1 MFGWLATRPRSSTKG
16 PLDADEA
23 PLKSPVV
30 AQVAQAARGLS
41 PQFRGSR
48 SNSPFRSSS
57 PFRAGSPF
65 RASSP
70 FPRSPARS
78 STPSGIVP
86 VGERDFS
93 HLLRP
98 EIFHQLSPLSIPPP
112 FRNTSKQPTPET
124 PISELLAHGQFRAA
138 AITSVQALTSSP
150 VSATIAAAH
159 PPVDPSDYARVFS
172 LLYIRLAC
180 LCLIDSVPLAAQE
193 AKALE
198 DLNQAYYLDPIT
210 GAHLMP
216 WELRLLAIRL
226 QTMGF
231 GDPRRAIMSY
241 YEMAREAHLQIAKAA
256 KAHDHSELEL
266 WKRRLAELG
275 IRVAGALIEMEDL
288 AGAAAH
294 MATLRDQAQDGKLAT
309 AKALLWLHLG
319 DVDAACRCVRDG
331 KGGDVG
337 EKVVLALVD
346 MANGQFEDG
355 LKKWTEL
362 KAELEESGI
371 QDEMV
376 GVNLAVCLLY
386 LGRMQEGRQILE
398 GLVDDG
404 QSSRTLLFNLSTMYE
419 LCTDRAKALK
429 VRLADRVSNLEPT
442 SHGWEKTNADFK
454 L

>member
-1 MFGWLATRPRSSTKG
+1 M
-16 PLDADEA
+16 
-23 PLKSPVV
+23 KSPVV
-30 AQVAQAARGLS
+30 AQVSRALS
-41 PQFRGSR
+41 PQVRGSR
-48 SNSPFRSSS
+48 TSS
-57 PFRAGSPF
+57 PFA
-65 RASSP
+65 
-70 FPRSPARS
+70 RSPARS
-78 STPSGIVP
+78 ATPAPLGT
-86 VGERDFS
+86 RDFS

-112 FRNTSKQPTPET
+112 FRNPAKQPTPET
-124 PISELLAHGQFRAA
+124 PISELLAQGQFRAA
-138 AITSVQALTSSP
+138 AIASVQALTSSP

-159 PPVDPSDYARVFS
+159 PPVDPADHARVFS

-198 DLNQAYYLDPIT
+198 DLNQVYYLDPVT

-226 QTMGF
+226 QTLGF

-241 YEMAREAHLQIAKAA
+241 YDMAREAHLQIAKSA
-256 KAHDHSELEL
+256 KAHDRSELEL

-275 IRVAGALIEMEDL
+275 VKVGGALVEMEDL

-294 MATLRDQAQDGKLAT
+294 MATLRDQGLDGKLAT

-346 MANGQFEDG
+346 MANGEFDDG
-355 LKKWTEL
+355 LKKWTGL
-362 KAELEESGI
+362 KAELDERGI

-386 LGRMQEGRQILE
+386 LGRMQEVSL
-398 GLVDDG
+398 
-404 QSSRTLLFNLSTMYE
+404 TLKPPQT
-419 LCTDRAKALK
+419 
-429 VRLADRVSNLEPT
+429 LAIAN
-442 SHGWEKTNADFK
+442 
-454 L
+454 

>member
-1 MFGWLATRPRSSTKG
+1 MGT
-16 PLDADEA
+16 A
-23 PLKSPVV
+23 PLGV
-30 AQVAQAARGLS
+30 
-41 PQFRGSR
+41 
-48 SNSPFRSSS
+48 
-57 PFRAGSPF
+57 
-65 RASSP
+65 
-70 FPRSPARS
+70 
-78 STPSGIVP
+78 
-86 VGERDFS
+86 RDFS

-124 PISELLAHGQFRAA
+124 PISELLAHGHFRPA
-138 AITSVQALTSSP
+138 AIASVQALTSSP

-159 PPVDPSDYARVFS
+159 PPVEPTDYARVFS

-198 DLNQAYYLDPIT
+198 DLNQVYYLDPMT

-226 QTMGF
+226 QAMGF

-241 YEMAREAHLQIAKAA
+241 YDMAREAHLQIAKTA
-256 KAHDHSELEL
+256 KAHEHSDLEL

-275 IRVAGALIEMEDL
+275 VKVGGALIEMEDL

-294 MATLRDQAQDGKLAT
+294 MATLRDQGQDGKLAT

-319 DVDAACRCVRDG
+319 DVDAACRCVRDR
-331 KGGDVG
+331 KGGEVG
-337 EKVVLALVD
+337 EEVVLALAD
-346 MANGQFEDG
+346 MANGHFEDG

-362 KAELEESGI
+362 KAALEEKGI

-386 LGRMQEGRQILE
+386 LGRMQEVSPHESLTKLMRWLTILR
-398 GLVDDG
+398 GGKSSKASWMRASHRGPFFSILVLCTNCARIEPKLSRRDWLAEYPTRSRHLTDG
-404 QSSRTLLFNLSTMYE
+404 KRPMPTLSSRVDVYCSFQDSNRHQIYCGYACDDLLS
-419 LCTDRAKALK
+419 
-429 VRLADRVSNLEPT
+429 V
-442 SHGWEKTNADFK
+442 
-454 L
+454 